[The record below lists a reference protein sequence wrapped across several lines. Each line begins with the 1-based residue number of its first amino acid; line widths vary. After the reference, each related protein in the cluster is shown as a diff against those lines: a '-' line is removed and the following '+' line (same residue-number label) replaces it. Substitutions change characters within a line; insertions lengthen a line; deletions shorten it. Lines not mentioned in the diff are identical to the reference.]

1 MERTTIYLDK
11 PIKLSLMELSSEESK
26 KKGKRVAVAE
36 MIREALIEYL
46 EKKGKHIESK
56 KTVIKRMLL
65 TKGALGEDF
74 EKRVKETQKEFKN
87 WKI

>member
-26 KKGKRVAVAE
+26 KKGKRVAIAE

-56 KTVIKRMLL
+56 KAVTKRMLL

>member
-26 KKGKRVAVAE
+26 KKGKRVAIAE

-46 EKKGKHIESK
+46 ERKGKHIEGK
-56 KTVIKRMLL
+56 KAIVKRMLL
-65 TKGALGEDF
+65 TKGALGDDF
-74 EKRVKETQKEFKN
+74 KKRVKETQKEFKN

>member
-26 KKGKRVAVAE
+26 KKGKRVAIAE
-36 MIREALIEYL
+36 MIREALVEYL

-56 KTVIKRMLL
+56 KAVIKRMLL